1 MIHEKI
7 EQRRSSPL
15 GWREVLVHALLLIV
29 LLAVLFPGAFFRG
42 ELALPGGW
50 LTTVKPW
57 SHHMPPEAEAPKNWL
72 TNEVFVFFTK
82 TYFVT
87 QEALEAGEW
96 PLWNRYEMMGM
107 PQLAN
112 YQSTPFYPPRLLHTF
127 LDVYVATSLLI
138 LLKLWLCGM
147 NAYLCGRGIGLS
159 RTGSRFF
166 SVAWMLSGFNL
177 MWTYWPEPDIAAWT
191 PLLLLGV
198 EWLAQERWRKGFV
211 VLTFA
216 ATLLMLAGHPENAL
230 SMSMGI
236 GLYFFVRLFWLRK
249 QEGALWR
256 AIGLAAGAWIIA
268 LLVSAALVLP
278 FLEYLLNS
286 HTMGMR
292 HTSDLDKNF
301 IPFGGLLAFWVPRF
315 YGTTAE
321 GNYWAQIDPRY
332 LNSSFVMMLYP
343 GVMVW
348 LGMVA
353 LFAKGPLRLRS
364 VGICLAVP
372 WLFHMLMA
380 LDLPVVRVAQ
390 EIPVLNAMWR
400 CWYMSFSMFAFAL
413 LGALGVEHWLARKR
427 SFKALAPHLVF
438 TVIVAGIVL
447 AVLSLNKPLMRQL
460 GMLPYVYHQVLVG
473 LFFALAGLVLFA
485 IAGRFHRYRRWWGF
499 ALTLL
504 LAVDLLYAA
513 RGLHPTAPRS
523 WIFPETRV
531 IGYLKSLDEPPRV
544 GALTAGINPGL
555 FPQCGIEQLWN
566 FDAIYPAR
574 SIEFLGRLGI
584 PTADAALAME
594 PVCGV
599 THYLHDPEQ
608 PPRMPFDDPQRFRLV
623 LEADGLEV
631 YENLRAFPR
640 AFLVNHAEIVGNRDE
655 MFEIMADPAFEPA
668 KTCLLEKPLTGPFP
682 EGRGVSEG
690 KADVLKRSNNEEVV
704 EVSAEQDSILVLTDT
719 YYPGWYAWI
728 DGIPTEVFP
737 AYSLFRAV
745 RVPKGEHTIVFRFQ
759 PWSFRIGLT
768 LSTITLVFAF
778 LWGLR
783 QLRRARERGRGHP
796 CKEQAGQQS

>member
-1 MIHEKI
+1 MNDRV
-7 EQRRSSPL
+7 EQPRSPSL
-15 GWREVLVHALLLIV
+15 GWREVLVHALLLLV
-29 LLAVLFPGAFFRG
+29 LLAAVFPGVFLHG

-57 SHHMPPEAEAPKNWL
+57 SEHMPPEAEAPKNWL

-96 PLWNRYEMMGM
+96 PLWNKYEMMGM

-147 NAYLCGRGIGLS
+147 NAYLCGRGIGLGQTS
-159 RTGSRFF
+159 SRFF

-198 EWLAQERWRKGFV
+198 EWLAQERWRRGFV

-230 SMSMGI
+230 SMSMGA
-236 GLYFFVRLFWLRK
+236 GLYFFLRLFWLRK
-249 QEGALWR
+249 RARALWK
-256 AIGLAAGAWIIA
+256 AIGLAAAAWAIA
-268 LLVSAALVLP
+268 LLVSAPLVLP
-278 FLEYLLNS
+278 FLEYLINS
-286 HTMGMR
+286 HTVGLR
-292 HTSDLDKNF
+292 DKSALDKHF
-301 IPFGGLLAFWVPRF
+301 IPFGGLLAFWAPRF

-321 GNYWAQIDPRY
+321 GNYWAQVDPRY
-332 LNSSFVMMLYP
+332 LNSMFVMMLYP
-343 GVMVW
+343 GLAVW
-348 LGMVA
+348 LGIA
-353 LFAKGPLRLRS
+353 SLFARGRS
-364 VGICLAVP
+364 RFRHAAACVAVP
-372 WLFHMLMA
+372 WLFHILMT
-380 LDLPVVRVAQ
+380 LDLPLIRIVQ
-390 EIPVLNAMWR
+390 ELPLLKAMWR
-400 CWYMSFSMFAFAL
+400 CWYVSFSMFAFAL
-413 LGALGVEHWLARKR
+413 LGAMGVEHWLGQKR
-427 SFKALAPHLVF
+427 PFKALTPHLVLTA
-438 TVIVAGIVL
+438 TVASVVL
-447 AVLSLNKPLMRQL
+447 AVLSMNRPLMRQL
-460 GMLPYVYHQVLVG
+460 GMLPYVYYQVLIG
-473 LFFALAGLVLFA
+473 LLFALAGLVLFA
-485 IAGRFHRYRRWWGF
+485 AAGRFHRYRRWWGF

-531 IGYLKSLDEPPRV
+531 TSYLKGLDEPPRV
-544 GALTAGINPGL
+544 AALTAGINPGL
-555 FPQCGIEQLWN
+555 LAQCGIEQLWGY
-566 FDAIYPAR
+566 DGIYPQR

-584 PTADAALAME
+584 PTAEAALAME
-594 PVCGV
+594 PVCGL

-608 PPRMPFDDPQRFRLV
+608 PARMPFDDPQRFRLV

-640 AFLVNHAEIVGNRDE
+640 AFLVNHVEIIENRDE

-668 KTCLLEKPLTGPFP
+668 KTCLLEKPLPGPFP
-682 EGRGVSEG
+682 GGRGAPEG

-728 DGIPTEVFP
+728 DGIPAEVFP
-737 AYSLFRAV
+737 AYAMFRAV
-745 RVPKGEHTIVFRFQ
+745 RVPEGGHTIVFRFQ
-759 PWSFRIGLT
+759 PWSFRIGVT
-768 LSTITLVFAF
+768 LSAVTLVVAF
-778 LWGLR
+778 FWGLR
-783 QLRRARERGRGHP
+783 QLRRIGKGERRL
-796 CKEQAGQQS
+796 S